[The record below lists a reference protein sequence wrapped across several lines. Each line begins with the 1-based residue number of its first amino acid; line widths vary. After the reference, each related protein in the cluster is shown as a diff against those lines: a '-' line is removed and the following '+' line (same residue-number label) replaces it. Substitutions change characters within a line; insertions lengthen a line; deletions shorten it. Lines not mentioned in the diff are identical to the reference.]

1 MSKQPKLEVVS
12 AAKERQESRQK
23 AAEFLKKKLEAK
35 RQEVSEKLYAVSG
48 GLNVAKSLRTFIQK
62 EAQWKFTESLGI
74 IEANRV
80 LEEQVNGLQAKVK
93 TELELGALTIEAIYY
108 FLTKEEGKGIAKATS
123 YVNDLLRPISESL
136 NASKTDR
143 ESINQMEK
151 DLATLEDAIHNRVN
165 FEGEDKLLSE
175 IEKEISEEM
184 NKKNEKI
191 NELVPGFS

>member
-35 RQEVSEKLYAVSG
+35 RQEVSEKLYAVSC

-191 NELVPGFS
+191 DE